1 MSVSRYNGDT
11 PRGLEV
17 FAMKKNAMNP
27 HRLAVLAM
35 RSGNRPLLL
44 LDEPTYA
51 QDERATQ
58 FIMELLRR
66 RIDQGL
72 TAVIATHDLALARCF
87 ANRIYLLED
96 GRMQLLSPEQLDQY
110 AKERSHAPCAL

>member
-1 MSVSRYNGDT
+1 M
-11 PRGLEV
+11 
-17 FAMKKNAMNP
+17 
-27 HRLAVLAM
+27 LA
-35 RSGNRPLLL
+35 GNRPLLL

-58 FIMELLRR
+58 FIMELLRH

-87 ANRIYLLED
+87 ATGSICWRTAACSCSDRNSWINS
-96 GRMQLLSPEQLDQY
+96 Q
-110 AKERSHAPCAL
+110 ERSHASCAL